1 MSPCVTFLYV
11 MTRSGELSPAQLGG
25 CLAALG
31 ALLESGWA
39 REQLSK
45 QRAVMVE
52 LCNVMH
58 RQLLTQVKQFMV
70 SLVYCLQ
77 LFF

>member
-1 MSPCVTFLYV
+1 MWSVISASADS
-11 MTRSGELSPAQLGG
+11 RSGELTPAQLSS

-31 ALLESGWA
+31 ALLESAWA
-39 REQLSK
+39 REQLSR

-58 RQLLTQVKQFMV
+58 RQLLTQVKGLMV
-70 SLVYCLQ
+70 SLG
-77 LFF
+77 